1 MTAQRRAPAFSPAVF
16 VAATVIAGL
25 AFGPSFFAYGQTA
38 GSRFGAPP
46 TPGVTPV
53 QGPSRLKRLGLS
65 MDSSPMGQAGTWGPA
80 SPGWQDPSPEE
91 TGDSVFVLSGRDLYR
106 LSCQACHKP
115 DGGGAPPDIPPLSTP
130 VQATSA
136 VMVREQMKARGFEL
150 PPEEV
155 RQLTLQ
161 AQASLHERLL
171 NGGEKMPAFGYLNGR
186 EIASLEAYLRE
197 LAGIPDSEQH
207 QITVTERPARVG
219 EILVKGTCHICHDAT
234 GPGVGHDMMAIME
247 SKIPS
252 LASLPHDLTSQEV
265 LRKVREGL
273 AFPIPMMTRG
283 RMPIF
288 TYLTPDEVHA
298 AYQYLAQYPPQP

>member
-1 MTAQRRAPAFSPAVF
+1 MTPGPRAPGLPRSLCLAV
-16 VAATVIAGL
+16 ALIAGSTAAL
-25 AFGPSFFAYGQTA
+25 SLGAYGQSA
-38 GSRFGAPP
+38 GKRSGAAPA
-46 TPGVTPV
+46 PGVTPV
-53 QGPSRLKRLGLS
+53 QGPSRLKQLGLS

-80 SPGWQDPSPEE
+80 AAGWQDPSPGEV
-91 TGDSVFVLSGRDLYR
+91 GDSVFVLSGKDLYR

-136 VMVREQMKARGFEL
+136 IMVRDQMKSRGFEL
-150 PPEEV
+150 PPAEV

-161 AQASLHERLL
+161 AQASLHQRLL
-171 NGGEKMPAFGYLNGR
+171 NGGEKMPAFGYLNGK

-197 LAGIPDSEQH
+197 LAGVPDAEQH
-207 QITVTERPARVG
+207 QITVNERPMRVG
-219 EILVKGTCHICHDAT
+219 EILVKGTCHICHDST

-252 LASLPHDLTSQEV
+252 LASLPHDLTSEEV
-265 LRKVREGL
+265 TRKVREGL
-273 AFPIPMMTRG
+273 AFPVPMMTRG

-288 TYLTPDEVHA
+288 TYLTPDEVQA
-298 AYQYLAQYPPQP
+298 AYRYLAEDPPR